1 MVEMA
6 TPAPTTPEAPETP
19 AVEQRPSPQSFLIPQ
34 GPITMKSLLEAGVH
48 FGHQKRRWN
57 PKMKQYIFAHRNG
70 IHIIDLQKTLRMV
83 EDAARFMTETVAQG
97 AKVLLVGTKKQAHDT
112 IISEAE
118 RSGSFYVTTRWLGG
132 TLTNFKTIQSR
143 IDYLV
148 ELETRKAKGD
158 FARVTKRESLKLQA
172 QIERLNR
179 HLSGIKEMTEM
190 PGLLFIVDIGKEHI
204 AVAEARKVGIPIIAL
219 VDSDCDPDLID
230 YPIPGN
236 DDAIRSIR
244 LITNKMASAI
254 IEGQNQR
261 IALETEEVEIP
272 IEDINPEPEVI
283 VAPSAPVDTP
293 QAEAVAPETA
303 PAPVAAPVAAPQA
316 EPAAPAV
323 PAAQPPVAQ
332 PPVAQPPVSQ
342 PPVAQPP
349 VAQPPVA
356 QPPAAQPSVV
366 QPPVAQPPAAQP
378 PVVQPPV
385 TQPPAAQPPV
395 AQSPAA
401 QPPAATEETPP
412 ATG

>member
-1 MVEMA
+1 
-6 TPAPTTPEAPETP
+6 
-19 AVEQRPSPQSFLIPQ
+19 
-34 GPITMKSLLEAGVH
+34 MKSLLEAGVH

-112 IISEAE
+112 IIAEAE

-148 ELETRKAKGD
+148 ELETRKAKGE
-158 FARVTKRESLKLQA
+158 FARITKRESLKLQT
-172 QIERLNR
+172 QIDRLNR

-190 PGLLFIVDIGKEHI
+190 PGLLFVVDIGKEHI

-261 IALETEEVEIP
+261 IALETEEIEIP
-272 IEDINPEPEVI
+272 PEDVNPIPEVI
-283 VAPSAPVDTP
+283 VAPSPVVPETPVVESPVAQTAPVG
-293 QAEAVAPETA
+293 
-303 PAPVAAPVAAPQA
+303 
-316 EPAAPAV
+316 
-323 PAAQPPVAQ
+323 QPPVAQ
-332 PPVAQPPVSQ
+332 TAPAGQPSVAPAPVVETPVAPTPVAEPPMAPPPVAE
-342 PPVAQPP
+342 PPVAPTPVAEPP
-349 VAQPPVA
+349 VAPPPVA
-356 QPPAAQPSVV
+356 E
-366 QPPVAQPPAAQP
+366 
-378 PVVQPPV
+378 PPV
-385 TQPPAAQPPV
+385 TP
-395 AQSPAA
+395 
-401 QPPAATEETPP
+401 PP
-412 ATG
+412 ATPAQEIPPTAT

>member
-1 MVEMA
+1 MVE
-6 TPAPTTPEAPETP
+6 TAPLAPSTPEAPVVEERPP
-19 AVEQRPSPQSFLIPQ
+19 AQSFLIPD

-112 IISEAE
+112 IMSEAE

-148 ELETRKAKGD
+148 ELETRKAKGE
-158 FARVTKRESLKLQA
+158 FSRLTKRESLKLEA

-261 IALETEEVEIP
+261 IALETEEVEISA
-272 IEDINPEPEVI
+272 EDINPPAAI
-283 VAPSAPVDTP
+283 TIAA
-293 QAEAVAPETA
+293 APEAPEETA
-303 PAPVAAPVAAPQA
+303 QTEAPTPEPPATPVQA
-316 EPAAPAV
+316 EPAAQAEPEIA
-323 PAAQPPVAQ
+323 PPVA
-332 PPVAQPPVSQ
+332 PPVAAPT
-342 PPVAQPP
+342 AE
-349 VAQPPVA
+349 A
-356 QPPAAQPSVV
+356 PSV
-366 QPPVAQPPAAQP
+366 A
-378 PVVQPPV
+378 
-385 TQPPAAQPPV
+385 T
-395 AQSPAA
+395 
-401 QPPAATEETPP
+401 TEETPP
-412 ATG
+412 TEG